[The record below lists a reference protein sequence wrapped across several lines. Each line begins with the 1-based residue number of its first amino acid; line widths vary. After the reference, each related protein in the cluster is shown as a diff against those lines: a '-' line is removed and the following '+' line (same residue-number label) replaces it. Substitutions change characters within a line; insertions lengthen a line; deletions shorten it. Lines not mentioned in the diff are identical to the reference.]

1 MLKVVKFL
9 LTLEKRRLNLLS
21 QNTIEYCCRF
31 EVVNP
36 SKEKNDNENIKKK
49 SPKEVVRHD
58 DSKSTSKV
66 KKIAFRT
73 THGNPKI
80 IIMIKQF
87 GTLRVK
93 KNRFVVQEEYQVE
106 RRATILSPT
115 HQMDDETGSS

>member
-21 QNTIEYCCRF
+21 QNTIEYCYRF

-93 KNRFVVQEEYQVE
+93 KK
-106 RRATILSPT
+106 
-115 HQMDDETGSS
+115 